1 MDVHYRHLGQSF
13 AWITV
18 QPKSAWKL
26 QRSPNLTGVEL
37 IAGAHAGRSKLGEA
51 YLFHDVSDAAL
62 QALASGGDPHDALV
76 VHLVEVPIEL
86 GDDLIAAQL
95 PFAALLGG
103 VSDRYRSLHG
113 LIVGD
118 QRGLSAAYG
127 RLAGRLAPAIAPRK
141 R

>member
-1 MDVHYRHLGQSF
+1 MRGAANLGKLIFSTMFPMQPCKRLLPGETDRARDVPSPRF
-13 AWITV
+13 A
-18 QPKSAWKL
+18 
-26 QRSPNLTGVEL
+26 
-37 IAGAHAGRSKLGEA
+37 
-51 YLFHDVSDAAL
+51 
-62 QALASGGDPHDALV
+62 HDALV

>member
-62 QALASGGDPHDALV
+62 QAHDALV

>member
-37 IAGAHAGRSKLGEA
+37 IAGAHAGRSKLG
-51 YLFHDVSDAAL
+51 D
-62 QALASGGDPHDALV
+62 DALV

>member
-1 MDVHYRHLGQSF
+1 
-13 AWITV
+13 
-18 QPKSAWKL
+18 
-26 QRSPNLTGVEL
+26 
-37 IAGAHAGRSKLGEA
+37 
-51 YLFHDVSDAAL
+51 
-62 QALASGGDPHDALV
+62 
-76 VHLVEVPIEL
+76 
-86 GDDLIAAQL
+86 LIAAQL

-127 RLAGRLAPAIAPRK
+127 RLASRLAPAIAPRE

>member
-62 QALASGGDPHDALV
+62 QALASGGD
-76 VHLVEVPIEL
+76 
-86 GDDLIAAQL
+86 LIAAQL